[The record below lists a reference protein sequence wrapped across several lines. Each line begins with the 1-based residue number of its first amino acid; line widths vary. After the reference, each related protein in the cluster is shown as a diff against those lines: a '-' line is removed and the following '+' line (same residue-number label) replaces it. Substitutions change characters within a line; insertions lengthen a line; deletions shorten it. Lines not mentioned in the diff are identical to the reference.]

1 MAAKFINFQD
11 PTGEVTLKHW
21 IAQGQIQ
28 DSLIKSLAFNKV
40 VIKTLKNGVPQFRVL
55 DFKTLRSRTPWH

>member
-1 MAAKFINFQD
+1 MAAKFISFQD

-40 VIKTLKNGVPQFRVL
+40 VIKTLKSGVPQFRVL